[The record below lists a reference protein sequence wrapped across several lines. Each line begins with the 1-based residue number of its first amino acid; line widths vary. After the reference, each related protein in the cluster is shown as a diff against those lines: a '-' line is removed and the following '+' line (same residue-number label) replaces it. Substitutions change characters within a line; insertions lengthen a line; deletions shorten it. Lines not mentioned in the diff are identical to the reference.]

1 MSAFHRGHSHA
12 RNGRAISTV
21 DYETEIRDAD
31 ARFQVALAEAFQR
44 GDHETASQKRSKIAD
59 CPQAAPSIPMNPL
72 MLSSLVWAGV

>member
-21 DYETEIRDAD
+21 DYETEIRQSDD
-31 ARFQVALAEAFQR
+31 RFLLALAQAFAR
-44 GDHETASQKRSKIAD
+44 GDHLPADEKRLENAD
-59 CPQAAPSIPMNPL
+59 CPQAQISVPMNPL